1 MKANLFTLFFI
12 VFISA
17 KSQSK
22 YDFPVELPVYLSG
35 SFAELRPNHFHA
47 GIDIKT
53 RGKTG
58 YKIFSLED
66 GYIQRIQITL
76 GGNGKALYIKHDNG
90 QSSVYAHL
98 EKFSPRIQKVV
109 KEIQYS
115 EKKFEIRLFPKKN
128 QYRIKKKELI
138 GFSGNTGR
146 STGPHLHYEIRDEN
160 DYPINPLTFKKEK
173 LEDTIPPIIKSL
185 FYKQLFKN
193 NEGLYEDPKV
203 GFKKLNFKKIKEKY
217 ISDTLKVSAIIGFGI
232 DSFDKMNFT
241 NNVMGINKIETY
253 LDNNKIFNMDFNKFS
268 FNEWRHINTFID
280 YATYKK
286 NKLTIQKLFTTY
298 YNPLE
303 MYDRSLGDGS
313 MDLTKLTS
321 LNTNSS
327 HIYKILLYDFNRN
340 ITEILIPLIIT
351 ENFNKTIPNEIK
363 DSFYRVEIDKEK
375 IIEGKQFN
383 LRFKK
388 NSFYQ
393 NSYLDLNERKKSIKI
408 NSDTIPLLKPFDIE
422 YMLGDNEITQLY
434 ISQRIDNKFNYLGN
448 RIENGFLKAS
458 SKTLGSFYIKKD
470 SIPPNVEFLNIQ
482 DSKWYSN
489 LNKIKIKG
497 YDNETGIKSYSAWIN
512 EKWILLE
519 YDIKKNLF
527 FYDFSDRVNSENI
540 ANNLKVEIKDNV
552 GNTTIKEITFYR
564 KINND

>member
-35 SFAELRPNHFHA
+35 SFAELRPNHFHS

-58 YKIFSLED
+58 YKIYSLED

-98 EKFSPRIQKVV
+98 EKFSPRIQKIV

-146 STGPHLHYEIRDEN
+146 STGPHLHYEIRDKN
-160 DYPINPLTFKKEK
+160 DNPINPLTFKKEK

-193 NEGLYEDPKV
+193 NEGLFEDPKV

-217 ISDTLKVSAIIGFGI
+217 ISDTLKVSGIIGFGI

-241 NNVMGINKIETY
+241 NNVMGINKIETF
-253 LDNNKIFNMDFNKFS
+253 LNNNKIFNMDFNKFS

-313 MDLTKLTS
+313 MDLTKLES
-321 LNTNSS
+321 LNSNNS
-327 HIYKILLYDFNRN
+327 HIYKILLYDFNSN
-340 ITEILIPLIIT
+340 ITEILVPLIIT

-363 DSFYRVEIDKEK
+363 DSFHRVERDKEK
-375 IIEGKQFN
+375 SIEGKQFN

-393 NSYLDLNERKKSIKI
+393 NSYLDLNEREKSIKI
-408 NSDTIPLLKPFDIE
+408 NSDTIPLLIHFDIE
-422 YMLGDNEITQLY
+422 FKLGDNEIKQLY
-434 ISQRIDNKFNYLGN
+434 ISQLIDNKFIYLDN

-458 SKTLGSFYIKKD
+458 SKTLGSFYIKED
-470 SIPPNVEFLNIQ
+470 SIAPNVEFLNIQ

-489 LNKIKIKG
+489 LDKIKIKG

-527 FYDFSDRVNSENI
+527 FYDFSDRVNSESI

-552 GNTTIKEITFYR
+552 GNTTTKEITFYR

>member
-35 SFAELRPNHFHA
+35 SFAELRPNHFHS

-58 YKIFSLED
+58 YKIYSLED

-98 EKFSPRIQKVV
+98 EKFSPRIQKIV

-115 EKKFEIRLFPKKN
+115 EKKFEIRSFPKKN

-146 STGPHLHYEIRDEN
+146 STGPHLHYEIRDKN
-160 DYPINPLTFKKEK
+160 DNPINPLTFKKEK

-193 NEGLYEDPKV
+193 NEGLYEDSKV

-232 DSFDKMNFT
+232 DAFDKMNFT
-241 NNVMGINKIETY
+241 NNVMGINKIETF

-313 MDLTKLTS
+313 MDFTELTS
-321 LNTNSS
+321 LNTNSP
-327 HIYKILLYDFNRN
+327 HIYKILLYDFNSN

-351 ENFNKTIPNEIK
+351 ENFDKKIPNEIK
-363 DSFYRVEIDKEK
+363 ESFHRVERDKEK
-375 IIEGKQFN
+375 SIEGKQFN

-393 NSYLDLNERKKSIKI
+393 NSYLDLNEREKSIKI
-408 NSDTIPLLKPFDIE
+408 NSDTIPLLRPFDIE
-422 YMLGDNEITQLY
+422 FKLGDNEIKQLY
-434 ISQRIDNKFNYLGN
+434 ISQLIDNKFIYLDN

-458 SKTLGSFYIKKD
+458 SKTLGSFYIKED
-470 SIPPNVEFLNIQ
+470 SIAPNVEFLNIQ

-489 LNKIKIKG
+489 LDKIKIKG

-512 EKWILLE
+512 GKWILLE

-527 FYDFSDRVNSENI
+527 FYDFSDRVNSESI

-552 GNTTIKEITFYR
+552 GNTTTKEITFYR

>member
-35 SFAELRPNHFHA
+35 SFAELRPNHFHS

-58 YKIFSLED
+58 YKIYSLED

-76 GGNGKALYIKHDNG
+76 GGNGKALYIKHNNG

-98 EKFSPRIQKVV
+98 DKFSPRIQKIV

-128 QYRIKKKELI
+128 QYRITKKELI

-146 STGPHLHYEIRDEN
+146 STGPHLHYEIRDKN

-185 FYKQLFKN
+185 FYKPLFKN
-193 NEGLYEDPKV
+193 NEGLFEDPKV

-232 DSFDKMNFT
+232 DAFDKMNFT
-241 NNVMGINKIETY
+241 NNVMGINKIETF

-321 LNTNSS
+321 LNSNNS
-327 HIYKILLYDFNRN
+327 HIYKILLYDFNSN
-340 ITEILIPLIIT
+340 ITEILVPLIIT

-363 DSFYRVEIDKEK
+363 DSFYRVERDKEK
-375 IIEGKQFN
+375 SIEGKQFN

-393 NSYLDLNERKKSIKI
+393 NTYLDLNEKKKSIKI
-408 NSDTIPLLKPFDIE
+408 NSDTIPLLRPFDIE
-422 YMLGDNEITQLY
+422 FKLGDNEIEQLY
-434 ISQRIDNKFNYLGN
+434 LSQLIDNKFNYLGN

-470 SIPPNVEFLNIQ
+470 SIPPNVKFLNIQ

-489 LNKIKIKG
+489 LDKIKIKG

-527 FYDFSDRVNSENI
+527 FYDFSDRVNSGNI

>member
-35 SFAELRPNHFHA
+35 SFAELRPNHFHS

-58 YKIFSLED
+58 YKIYSLED

-98 EKFSPRIQKVV
+98 EKFSPRIQKIV

-146 STGPHLHYEIRDEN
+146 STGPHLHYEIRDKN
-160 DYPINPLTFKKEK
+160 DNPINPLTFKKEK

-193 NEGLYEDPKV
+193 NEGLFEDPKV

-217 ISDTLKVSAIIGFGI
+217 ISDTLKVSGIIGFGI
-232 DSFDKMNFT
+232 DAFDKMNFT
-241 NNVMGINKIETY
+241 NNVMGINKIETF

-313 MDLTKLTS
+313 MDLTKLES
-321 LNTNSS
+321 LNSNNS
-327 HIYKILLYDFNRN
+327 HIYKILLYDFNSN
-340 ITEILIPLIIT
+340 ITEILVPLIIT

-363 DSFYRVEIDKEK
+363 DSFHRVERDKEK
-375 IIEGKQFN
+375 SIEGKQFN

-393 NSYLDLNERKKSIKI
+393 NSYLDLNEREKSIKI
-408 NSDTIPLLKPFDIE
+408 NSDTIPLLIHFDIE
-422 YMLGDNEITQLY
+422 FKLGDNEIKQLY
-434 ISQRIDNKFNYLGN
+434 ISQLIDNKFIYLDN

-458 SKTLGSFYIKKD
+458 SKTLGSFYIKED
-470 SIPPNVEFLNIQ
+470 SIAPNVEFLNIQ

-489 LNKIKIKG
+489 LDKIKIKG

-527 FYDFSDRVNSENI
+527 FYDFSDRVNSESI

-552 GNTTIKEITFYR
+552 GNTTTKEITFYR

>member
-35 SFAELRPNHFHA
+35 SFAELRPNHFHS

-58 YKIFSLED
+58 YKIYSLED

-98 EKFSPRIQKVV
+98 EKFSPRIQKIV

-146 STGPHLHYEIRDEN
+146 STGPHLHYEIRDKN
-160 DYPINPLTFKKEK
+160 DNPINPLTFKKEK

-193 NEGLYEDPKV
+193 NEGLYEDSKV

-232 DSFDKMNFT
+232 DAFDKMNFT
-241 NNVMGINKIETY
+241 NNVMGINKIETF

-313 MDLTKLTS
+313 MDFTELTS
-321 LNTNSS
+321 LNTNSP
-327 HIYKILLYDFNRN
+327 HIYKILLYDFNSN

-351 ENFNKTIPNEIK
+351 ENFDKKIPNEIK
-363 DSFYRVEIDKEK
+363 ESFHRVERDKEK
-375 IIEGKQFN
+375 SIEGKQFN

-393 NSYLDLNERKKSIKI
+393 NSYLDLNEREKSIKI
-408 NSDTIPLLKPFDIE
+408 NSDTIPLLRHFDIE
-422 YMLGDNEITQLY
+422 FKLGDNEIKQLY
-434 ISQRIDNKFNYLGN
+434 ISQLIDNKFIYLDN

-458 SKTLGSFYIKKD
+458 SKTLGSFYIKED
-470 SIPPNVEFLNIQ
+470 SIAPNVEFLNIQ

-489 LNKIKIKG
+489 LDKIKIKG
-497 YDNETGIKSYSAWIN
+497 YDNETGIKYYSAWIN

-527 FYDFSDRVNSENI
+527 FYDFSDRVNSESI

-552 GNTTIKEITFYR
+552 GNTTTKEITFYR

>member
-35 SFAELRPNHFHA
+35 SFAELRPNHFHS

-58 YKIFSLED
+58 YKIYSLED

-98 EKFSPRIQKVV
+98 EKFSPRIQKIV

-146 STGPHLHYEIRDEN
+146 STGPHLHYEIRDKNEN
-160 DYPINPLTFKKEK
+160 PINPLTFKKEK

-193 NEGLYEDPKV
+193 NEGLFEDPKV

-232 DSFDKMNFT
+232 DAFDKMNFT
-241 NNVMGINKIETY
+241 NNVMGINKIETF

-313 MDLTKLTS
+313 MDLTKLES
-321 LNTNSS
+321 LNSNNS
-327 HIYKILLYDFNRN
+327 HIYKILLYDFNSN
-340 ITEILIPLIIT
+340 ITEILVPLIIT

-363 DSFYRVEIDKEK
+363 DSFHRVERDKEK
-375 IIEGKQFN
+375 SIEGKQFN

-393 NSYLDLNERKKSIKI
+393 NSYLDLNEREKSIKI
-408 NSDTIPLLKPFDIE
+408 NSDTIPLLRHFDIE
-422 YMLGDNEITQLY
+422 FKLGDNEIKQLY
-434 ISQRIDNKFNYLGN
+434 ISQLIDNKFIYLDN

-458 SKTLGSFYIKKD
+458 SKTLGSFYIKED
-470 SIPPNVEFLNIQ
+470 SIAPNVEFLNIQ

-489 LNKIKIKG
+489 LDKIKIKG

-527 FYDFSDRVNSENI
+527 FYDFSDRVNSESI

-552 GNTTIKEITFYR
+552 GNTTTKEITFYR

>member
-35 SFAELRPNHFHA
+35 SFAELRPNHFHS

-58 YKIFSLED
+58 YKIYSLED

-98 EKFSPRIQKVV
+98 EKFSPRIQKIV

-146 STGPHLHYEIRDEN
+146 STGPHLHYEIRDKN
-160 DYPINPLTFKKEK
+160 DNPINPLTFKKEK

-193 NEGLYEDPKV
+193 NEGLFEDPKV

-232 DSFDKMNFT
+232 DAFDKMNFT
-241 NNVMGINKIETY
+241 NNVMGINKIETF

-298 YNPLE
+298 YNPLK

-313 MDLTKLTS
+313 MDLTKLES
-321 LNTNSS
+321 LNSNNS
-327 HIYKILLYDFNRN
+327 HIYKILLYDFNSN

-351 ENFNKTIPNEIK
+351 ENFDKKIQNEIK
-363 DSFYRVEIDKEK
+363 ESFHRVERDKEK
-375 IIEGKQFN
+375 SIEGKQFN

-393 NSYLDLNERKKSIKI
+393 NSYLDLNEREKSIKI
-408 NSDTIPLLKPFDIE
+408 NSDTIPLLRHFDIE
-422 YMLGDNEITQLY
+422 FKLGDNEIKQLY
-434 ISQRIDNKFNYLGN
+434 ISQLIDNKFIYLDN

-458 SKTLGSFYIKKD
+458 SKTLGSFYIKED
-470 SIPPNVEFLNIQ
+470 SIAPNVEFLNIQ

-489 LNKIKIKG
+489 LDKIKMKG

-527 FYDFSDRVNSENI
+527 FYDFSDRVNSESI

-552 GNTTIKEITFYR
+552 GNTTTKEITFYR

>member
-35 SFAELRPNHFHA
+35 SFAELRPNHFHS

-58 YKIFSLED
+58 YKIYSLED

-98 EKFSPRIQKVV
+98 EKFSPRIQKIV

-146 STGPHLHYEIRDEN
+146 STGPHLHYEIRDKN
-160 DYPINPLTFKKEK
+160 DNPINPLTFKKEK

-193 NEGLYEDPKV
+193 NEGLFEDPKV

-232 DSFDKMNFT
+232 DAFDKMNFT
-241 NNVMGINKIETY
+241 NNVMGINKIETF

-313 MDLTKLTS
+313 MDLTKLES
-321 LNTNSS
+321 LNSNNS
-327 HIYKILLYDFNRN
+327 HIYKILLYDFNSN
-340 ITEILIPLIIT
+340 ITEILVPLIIT

-363 DSFYRVEIDKEK
+363 DSFHRVERDKEK
-375 IIEGKQFN
+375 SIKGKQFN

-393 NSYLDLNERKKSIKI
+393 NSYLDLNEREKSIKI
-408 NSDTIPLLKPFDIE
+408 NSDTIPLLRHFNIE
-422 YMLGDNEITQLY
+422 FKLGDNEIKQLY
-434 ISQRIDNKFNYLGN
+434 ISQLIDNKFIYLDN

-458 SKTLGSFYIKKD
+458 SKTLGSFYIKED

-489 LNKIKIKG
+489 LDKIKIKG

-527 FYDFSDRVNSENI
+527 FYDFSDRVNSESI

-552 GNTTIKEITFYR
+552 GNTTTKEITFYR

>member
-1 MKANLFTLFFI
+1 MKANLFILFFI

-35 SFAELRPNHFHA
+35 SFAELRPNHFHS

-98 EKFSPRIQKVV
+98 EKFSPRIQKIV

-232 DSFDKMNFT
+232 DAFDKMNFT

-286 NKLTIQKLFTTY
+286 NKITIQKLFTTY
-298 YNPLE
+298 YNSLE

-313 MDLTKLTS
+313 MDLTKLKS
-321 LNTNSS
+321 LNSNNS
-327 HIYKILLYDFNRN
+327 HIYKILLYDFNSN
-340 ITEILIPLIIT
+340 ITEILVPLIIT

-363 DSFYRVEIDKEK
+363 GSFHRVERDKEK
-375 IIEGKQFN
+375 SIEGKQFN

-408 NSDTIPLLKPFDIE
+408 NSDTIPLLRPFGIE
-422 YMLGDNEITQLY
+422 FKLGDNEIKQLY
-434 ISQRIDNKFNYLGN
+434 ISQLIDNKFNYLGN
-448 RIENGFLKAS
+448 RFENGFLKAS

-489 LNKIKIKG
+489 LDKIKIKG

-552 GNTTIKEITFYR
+552 GNTTTKEITFYR

>member
-35 SFAELRPNHFHA
+35 SFAELRPNHFHS

-58 YKIFSLED
+58 YKIYSLED

-98 EKFSPRIQKVV
+98 KKFSPRIQKIV

-115 EKKFEIRLFPKKN
+115 EKKFEIRSFPKKN

-146 STGPHLHYEIRDEN
+146 STGPHLHYEIRDKN
-160 DYPINPLTFKKEK
+160 DNPINPLTFKKEK

-193 NEGLYEDPKV
+193 NEGLYEDSKV

-232 DSFDKMNFT
+232 DAFDKMNFT
-241 NNVMGINKIETY
+241 NNVMGINKIETF

-313 MDLTKLTS
+313 MDFTELTS
-321 LNTNSS
+321 LNTNSP
-327 HIYKILLYDFNRN
+327 HIYKILLYDFNSN

-351 ENFNKTIPNEIK
+351 ENFDKKIPNEIK
-363 DSFYRVEIDKEK
+363 ESFHRVERDKEK
-375 IIEGKQFN
+375 SIEGKQFN

-393 NSYLDLNERKKSIKI
+393 NSYLDLNEREKSIKI
-408 NSDTIPLLKPFDIE
+408 NSDTIPLLRPFDIE
-422 YMLGDNEITQLY
+422 FKLGDNEIKQLY
-434 ISQRIDNKFNYLGN
+434 ISQLIDNKFIYLDN

-458 SKTLGSFYIKKD
+458 SKTLGSFYIKED
-470 SIPPNVEFLNIQ
+470 SIAPNVEFLNIQ

-489 LNKIKIKG
+489 LDKIKIKG

-527 FYDFSDRVNSENI
+527 FYDFSDRVNSESI

-552 GNTTIKEITFYR
+552 GNTTTKEITFYR

>member
-35 SFAELRPNHFHA
+35 SFAELRPNHFHS

-58 YKIFSLED
+58 YKIYSLED

-98 EKFSPRIQKVV
+98 EKFSPRIQKIV

-146 STGPHLHYEIRDEN
+146 STGPHLHYEIRDKN
-160 DYPINPLTFKKEK
+160 DNPINPLTFKKEK

-193 NEGLYEDPKV
+193 NEGLFEDPKV

-232 DSFDKMNFT
+232 DAFDKMNFT
-241 NNVMGINKIETY
+241 NNVMGINKIETF

-313 MDLTKLTS
+313 MDLTKLES
-321 LNTNSS
+321 LNSNNS
-327 HIYKILLYDFNRN
+327 HIYKILLYDFNSN
-340 ITEILIPLIIT
+340 ITEILVPLIIT

-363 DSFYRVEIDKEK
+363 DSFHRVERDKEK
-375 IIEGKQFN
+375 SIKGKQFN

-393 NSYLDLNERKKSIKI
+393 NSYLDLNEREKSIKI
-408 NSDTIPLLKPFDIE
+408 NSDTIPLLRHFDIE
-422 YMLGDNEITQLY
+422 FKLGDNEIKQLY
-434 ISQRIDNKFNYLGN
+434 ISQLIDNKFIYLDN

-458 SKTLGSFYIKKD
+458 SKTLGSFYIKED
-470 SIPPNVEFLNIQ
+470 SIAPNVEFLNIQ

-489 LNKIKIKG
+489 LDKIKIKG

-527 FYDFSDRVNSENI
+527 FYDFSDRVNSESI

-552 GNTTIKEITFYR
+552 GNTTTKEITFYR

>member
-1 MKANLFTLFFI
+1 MKANLFILFFI

-35 SFAELRPNHFHA
+35 SFAELRPNHFHS

-98 EKFSPRIQKVV
+98 EKFSPRIEKIV

-146 STGPHLHYEIRDEN
+146 STGPHLHYEIRDKK

-185 FYKQLFKN
+185 FYKQLYKN
-193 NEGLYEDPKV
+193 NEGLFEDPKV

-232 DSFDKMNFT
+232 DAFDKMNFT

-313 MDLTKLTS
+313 MDLTKLES
-321 LNTNSS
+321 LNSNNS

-363 DSFYRVEIDKEK
+363 GSFHRVERDKEK
-375 IIEGKQFN
+375 SIEGKQFN

-393 NSYLDLNERKKSIKI
+393 NSYLDLNEKEKSIKI
-408 NSDTIPLLKPFDIE
+408 NSDTIPLLRPFGIE
-422 YMLGDNEITQLY
+422 FKLGDNEIKQLY
-434 ISQRIDNKFNYLGN
+434 ISQLIDNKFNYLGN
-448 RIENGFLKAS
+448 RFENGFLKAS

-489 LNKIKIKG
+489 LDKIKIKG

-519 YDIKKNLF
+519 YDIKKKLF

>member
-35 SFAELRPNHFHA
+35 SFAELRPNHFHS

-58 YKIFSLED
+58 YKIYSLED

-98 EKFSPRIQKVV
+98 EKFSPRIQKIV

-146 STGPHLHYEIRDEN
+146 STGPHLHYEIRDKN
-160 DYPINPLTFKKEK
+160 DNPINPLTFKKEK

-193 NEGLYEDPKV
+193 NEGLFEDPKV

-232 DSFDKMNFT
+232 DAFDKMNFT
-241 NNVMGINKIETY
+241 NNVMGINKIETF

-313 MDLTKLTS
+313 MDLTKLES
-321 LNTNSS
+321 LNFNNS
-327 HIYKILLYDFNRN
+327 HIYKILLYDFNSN
-340 ITEILIPLIIT
+340 ITEILVPLIIT

-363 DSFYRVEIDKEK
+363 DSFHRVERDKEK
-375 IIEGKQFN
+375 SIEGKQFN

-393 NSYLDLNERKKSIKI
+393 NSYLDLNEREKSIKI
-408 NSDTIPLLKPFDIE
+408 NSDTIPLLRHFDIE
-422 YMLGDNEITQLY
+422 FKLGDNEIKQLY
-434 ISQRIDNKFNYLGN
+434 ISQLIDNKFNYLGN

-489 LNKIKIKG
+489 LDKIKIKG

-527 FYDFSDRVNSENI
+527 FYDFSDRVNSESI

-552 GNTTIKEITFYR
+552 GNTTTKEITFYR

>member
-35 SFAELRPNHFHA
+35 SFAELRPNHFHS

-58 YKIFSLED
+58 YKIYSLED

-98 EKFSPRIQKVV
+98 EKFSPRIQKIV

-146 STGPHLHYEIRDEN
+146 STGPHLHYEIRDKN
-160 DYPINPLTFKKEK
+160 DNPINPLTFKKEK

-193 NEGLYEDPKV
+193 NEGLFEDPKV

-232 DSFDKMNFT
+232 DAFDKMNFT
-241 NNVMGINKIETY
+241 NNVMGINKIETF

-313 MDLTKLTS
+313 MDLTKLES
-321 LNTNSS
+321 LNSNNS
-327 HIYKILLYDFNRN
+327 HIYKILLYDFNSN
-340 ITEILIPLIIT
+340 ITEILVPLIIT

-363 DSFYRVEIDKEK
+363 DSFHRVERDKEK
-375 IIEGKQFN
+375 SIEGKQFN

-393 NSYLDLNERKKSIKI
+393 NSYLDLNERGKSIKI
-408 NSDTIPLLKPFDIE
+408 NSDTIPLLRHFDIE
-422 YMLGDNEITQLY
+422 FKLGDNEIKQLY
-434 ISQRIDNKFNYLGN
+434 ISQLIDNKFIYLDN

-458 SKTLGSFYIKKD
+458 SKTLGSFYIKED
-470 SIPPNVEFLNIQ
+470 SIAPNVEFLNIQ

-489 LNKIKIKG
+489 LDKIKIKG

-527 FYDFSDRVNSENI
+527 FYDFSDRVNSESI

-552 GNTTIKEITFYR
+552 GNTTTKEITFYR

>member
-35 SFAELRPNHFHA
+35 SFAELRPNHFHS

-58 YKIFSLED
+58 YKIYSLED

-98 EKFSPRIQKVV
+98 EKFSPRIEKIV

-146 STGPHLHYEIRDEN
+146 STGPHLHYEIRDKN
-160 DYPINPLTFKKEK
+160 DNPINPLTFKKEK

-193 NEGLYEDPKV
+193 NEGLFEDPKV

-232 DSFDKMNFT
+232 DAFDKMNFT
-241 NNVMGINKIETY
+241 NNVMGINKIETF

-313 MDLTKLTS
+313 MDFTELTS
-321 LNTNSS
+321 LNTNSP
-327 HIYKILLYDFNRN
+327 HIYKILLYDFNSN
-340 ITEILIPLIIT
+340 ITEILVPLIIT
-351 ENFNKTIPNEIK
+351 ENFDKKIQNEIK
-363 DSFYRVEIDKEK
+363 ESFHRVERDKEK
-375 IIEGKQFN
+375 SIEGKQFN

-393 NSYLDLNERKKSIKI
+393 NSYLDLNEREKSIKI
-408 NSDTIPLLKPFDIE
+408 NSDTIPLLRPFDIE
-422 YMLGDNEITQLY
+422 FKLGDNEIKQLY
-434 ISQRIDNKFNYLGN
+434 VSQLIDNKFNYLDN

-458 SKTLGSFYIKKD
+458 SKTLGSFYIKED
-470 SIPPNVEFLNIQ
+470 SIAPNVEFLNIQ

-489 LNKIKIKG
+489 LDKIKIKG
-497 YDNETGIKSYSAWIN
+497 YDNETGIKYYSAWIN

-527 FYDFSDRVNSENI
+527 FYDFSDRVNSESI

-552 GNTTIKEITFYR
+552 GNTTTKEITFYR

>member
-35 SFAELRPNHFHA
+35 SFAELRPNHFHS

-58 YKIFSLED
+58 YKIYSLED

-98 EKFSPRIQKVV
+98 EKFSPRIQKIV

-146 STGPHLHYEIRDEN
+146 STGPHLHYEIRDKN
-160 DYPINPLTFKKEK
+160 DNPINPLTFKKEK

-193 NEGLYEDPKV
+193 NEGLFEDPKV

-232 DSFDKMNFT
+232 DAFDKMNFT
-241 NNVMGINKIETY
+241 NNVMGINKIETF
-253 LDNNKIFNMDFNKFS
+253 LNNNKIFNMDFNKFS

-313 MDLTKLTS
+313 MDLTKLES
-321 LNTNSS
+321 LNSNNS
-327 HIYKILLYDFNRN
+327 HIYKILLYDFNSN
-340 ITEILIPLIIT
+340 ITEILVPLIIT

-363 DSFYRVEIDKEK
+363 DSFHRVERDKEK
-375 IIEGKQFN
+375 SIEGKQFN

-393 NSYLDLNERKKSIKI
+393 NSYLDLNEREKSIKI
-408 NSDTIPLLKPFDIE
+408 NSDTIPLLRHFDIE
-422 YMLGDNEITQLY
+422 FKLGDNEIKQLY
-434 ISQRIDNKFNYLGN
+434 ISQLIDNKFIYLDN

-458 SKTLGSFYIKKD
+458 SKTLGSFYIKED
-470 SIPPNVEFLNIQ
+470 SIAPNVEFLNIQ

-489 LNKIKIKG
+489 LDKIKIKG

-527 FYDFSDRVNSENI
+527 FYDFSDRVNSESI

-552 GNTTIKEITFYR
+552 GNTTTKEITFYR

>member
-1 MKANLFTLFFI
+1 MKANLFILFFI

-35 SFAELRPNHFHA
+35 SFAELRPNHFHS

-98 EKFSPRIQKVV
+98 EKFSPRIEKIV

-280 YATYKK
+280 YANYKK

-313 MDLTKLTS
+313 MDLTKLKS
-321 LNTNSS
+321 LNSNNS
-327 HIYKILLYDFNRN
+327 HIYKILLYDFNSN
-340 ITEILIPLIIT
+340 ITEILVPLIIA

-363 DSFYRVEIDKEK
+363 GSFHRVERDKEK
-375 IIEGKQFN
+375 SIEGKQFN

-393 NSYLDLNERKKSIKI
+393 NSYLDLNEKKKSIKI
-408 NSDTIPLLKPFDIE
+408 NSDTIPLLRPFGIE
-422 YMLGDNEITQLY
+422 FKLGDNEIKQLY
-434 ISQRIDNKFNYLGN
+434 ISQLIDNKFIYLGN

-489 LNKIKIKG
+489 LDKIKIKG

>member
-1 MKANLFTLFFI
+1 MKVNLFTLFFI

-35 SFAELRPNHFHA
+35 SFAELRPNHFHS

-58 YKIFSLED
+58 YKIYSLED

-98 EKFSPRIQKVV
+98 EKFSPRIQKIV

-146 STGPHLHYEIRDEN
+146 STGPHLHYEIRDKN
-160 DYPINPLTFKKEK
+160 DNPINPLTFKKEK

-193 NEGLYEDPKV
+193 NEGLFEDPKV

-232 DSFDKMNFT
+232 DAFDKMNFT
-241 NNVMGINKIETY
+241 NNVMGINKIETF

-321 LNTNSS
+321 LNSNNS
-327 HIYKILLYDFNRN
+327 HIYKILLYDFNSN
-340 ITEILIPLIIT
+340 ITEILVPLIIT

-363 DSFYRVEIDKEK
+363 DSFHRVERDKEK
-375 IIEGKQFN
+375 SIEGKQFN

-393 NSYLDLNERKKSIKI
+393 NSYLDLNEMEKSIKI
-408 NSDTIPLLKPFDIE
+408 NSDTIPLLRHFDIE
-422 YMLGDNEITQLY
+422 FKLGDNEIKQLY
-434 ISQRIDNKFNYLGN
+434 ISQLIDNKFIYLDN

-489 LNKIKIKG
+489 LDKIKIKG

-527 FYDFSDRVNSENI
+527 FYDFSDRVNSESI

-552 GNTTIKEITFYR
+552 GNTTTKEITFYR

>member
-35 SFAELRPNHFHA
+35 SFAELRPNHFHS

-58 YKIFSLED
+58 YKIYSLED

-98 EKFSPRIQKVV
+98 EKFSPRIEKIV

-146 STGPHLHYEIRDEN
+146 STGPHLHYEIRDKN
-160 DYPINPLTFKKEK
+160 DNPINPLTFKKEK

-193 NEGLYEDPKV
+193 NEGLFEDPKV

-232 DSFDKMNFT
+232 DAFDKMNFT
-241 NNVMGINKIETY
+241 NNVMGINKIETF

-313 MDLTKLTS
+313 MDFTELTS
-321 LNTNSS
+321 LNTNSP
-327 HIYKILLYDFNRN
+327 HIYKILLYDFNSN
-340 ITEILIPLIIT
+340 ITEILVPLIIT
-351 ENFNKTIPNEIK
+351 ENFDKKIQNEIK
-363 DSFYRVEIDKEK
+363 ESFHRVERDKEK
-375 IIEGKQFN
+375 SIEGKQFN

-393 NSYLDLNERKKSIKI
+393 NSYLDLNEREKSIKI
-408 NSDTIPLLKPFDIE
+408 NSDTIPLLRPFDIE
-422 YMLGDNEITQLY
+422 FKLGDNEIKQLY
-434 ISQRIDNKFNYLGN
+434 ISQLIDNKFNYLDN

-458 SKTLGSFYIKKD
+458 SKTLGSFYIKED
-470 SIPPNVEFLNIQ
+470 SIAPNVEFLNIQ

-489 LNKIKIKG
+489 LDKIKIKG
-497 YDNETGIKSYSAWIN
+497 YDNETGIKYYSAWIN

-527 FYDFSDRVNSENI
+527 FYDFSDRVNSESI

-552 GNTTIKEITFYR
+552 GNTTTKEITFYR

>member
-35 SFAELRPNHFHA
+35 SFAELRPNHFHS

-58 YKIFSLED
+58 YKIYSLED

-98 EKFSPRIQKVV
+98 EKFSPRIQKIV

-146 STGPHLHYEIRDEN
+146 STGPHLHYEIRDKN
-160 DYPINPLTFKKEK
+160 DNPINPLTFKKEK

-193 NEGLYEDPKV
+193 NEGLFEDPKV

-232 DSFDKMNFT
+232 DAFDKMNFT
-241 NNVMGINKIETY
+241 NNVMGINKIETF

-313 MDLTKLTS
+313 MDLTKLES
-321 LNTNSS
+321 LNSNNS
-327 HIYKILLYDFNRN
+327 HIYKILLYDFNSN
-340 ITEILIPLIIT
+340 ITEILVPLIIT

-363 DSFYRVEIDKEK
+363 DSFHRVERDKEK
-375 IIEGKQFN
+375 SIEGKQFN

-393 NSYLDLNERKKSIKI
+393 NSYLDLNEREKSIKI
-408 NSDTIPLLKPFDIE
+408 NSDTIPLLIHFDIE
-422 YMLGDNEITQLY
+422 FKLGDNEIKQLY
-434 ISQRIDNKFNYLGN
+434 ISQLIDNKFIYLDN

-458 SKTLGSFYIKKD
+458 SKTLGSFYIKED
-470 SIPPNVEFLNIQ
+470 SIAPNVEFLNIQ
-482 DSKWYSN
+482 DLKWYSN
-489 LNKIKIKG
+489 LDKIKIKG

-527 FYDFSDRVNSENI
+527 FYDFSDRVNSDSI

-552 GNTTIKEITFYR
+552 GNTTTKEITFYR

>member
-35 SFAELRPNHFHA
+35 SFAELRPNHFHS

-98 EKFSPRIQKVV
+98 EKFSPRIQKIV

-146 STGPHLHYEIRDEN
+146 STGPHLHYEIRDKN
-160 DYPINPLTFKKEK
+160 DNPINPLTFKKEK

-193 NEGLYEDPKV
+193 NEGLFEDPKV

-232 DSFDKMNFT
+232 DAFDKMNLT
-241 NNVMGINKIETY
+241 NNVMGINKIETF
-253 LDNNKIFNMDFNKFS
+253 LNNNKIFNMDFNKFS

-313 MDLTKLTS
+313 IDLTKLTS
-321 LNTNSS
+321 LNSDNS
-327 HIYKILLYDFNRN
+327 HIYKILLYDFNSN
-340 ITEILIPLIIT
+340 ITEILVPLIIT

-363 DSFYRVEIDKEK
+363 DSFHRVERDKEK
-375 IIEGKQFN
+375 SIEGKQFN

-393 NSYLDLNERKKSIKI
+393 NSYLDLNEMEKSIKI
-408 NSDTIPLLKPFDIE
+408 NSDTIPLLRHFDIE
-422 YMLGDNEITQLY
+422 FKLGDNEIKQLY
-434 ISQRIDNKFNYLGN
+434 ISQLIDNKFIYLDN

-458 SKTLGSFYIKKD
+458 SKTLGSFYIKED

-489 LNKIKIKG
+489 LDKIKMKG

-552 GNTTIKEITFYR
+552 GNTTTKEITFYR

>member
-35 SFAELRPNHFHA
+35 SFAELRPNHFHS

-58 YKIFSLED
+58 YKIYSLED

-98 EKFSPRIQKVV
+98 EKFSPRIQKIV

-146 STGPHLHYEIRDEN
+146 STGPHLHHEIRDKN
-160 DYPINPLTFKKEK
+160 DNPINPLTFKKEK

-193 NEGLYEDPKV
+193 NEGLFEDPKV

-232 DSFDKMNFT
+232 DAFDKMNFT
-241 NNVMGINKIETY
+241 NNVMGINKIETF

-313 MDLTKLTS
+313 MDLTKLES
-321 LNTNSS
+321 LNSNNS
-327 HIYKILLYDFNRN
+327 HIYKILLYDFNSN
-340 ITEILIPLIIT
+340 ITEILVPLIIT

-363 DSFYRVEIDKEK
+363 DSFHRVERDKEK
-375 IIEGKQFN
+375 SIEGKQFN

-393 NSYLDLNERKKSIKI
+393 NSYLDLNEREKSIKI
-408 NSDTIPLLKPFDIE
+408 NSDTIPLLRHFDIE
-422 YMLGDNEITQLY
+422 FKLGDNEIKQLY
-434 ISQRIDNKFNYLGN
+434 ISQLIDNKFIYLDN

-458 SKTLGSFYIKKD
+458 SKTLGSFYIKED
-470 SIPPNVEFLNIQ
+470 SIAPNVEFLNIQ

-489 LNKIKIKG
+489 LDKIKIKG

-527 FYDFSDRVNSENI
+527 FYDFSDRVNSESI

-552 GNTTIKEITFYR
+552 GNTTTKEITFYR

>member
-1 MKANLFTLFFI
+1 MKANLFILFFI

-35 SFAELRPNHFHA
+35 SFAELRPNHFHS

-313 MDLTKLTS
+313 MDLTKLKS
-321 LNTNSS
+321 LNSNNS

-363 DSFYRVEIDKEK
+363 GSFHRVERDKEK
-375 IIEGKQFN
+375 SIEGKQFN
-383 LRFKK
+383 LKFKK

-393 NSYLDLNERKKSIKI
+393 NSYLDLNEKKKSIKI
-408 NSDTIPLLKPFDIE
+408 NSDTIPLLRPFGIE
-422 YMLGDNEITQLY
+422 FKLGDNEIKQLY
-434 ISQRIDNKFNYLGN
+434 ISQLIDNKFNYLGN
-448 RIENGFLKAS
+448 RFENGFLKAS

-489 LNKIKIKG
+489 LDKIKIKG

-519 YDIKKNLF
+519 YDIKKKLF

>member
-1 MKANLFTLFFI
+1 MKANLFILFFI

-35 SFAELRPNHFHA
+35 SFAELRPNHFHS

-98 EKFSPRIQKVV
+98 EKFSPRIQKIV

-217 ISDTLKVSAIIGFGI
+217 II
-232 DSFDKMNFT
+232 
-241 NNVMGINKIETY
+241 
-253 LDNNKIFNMDFNKFS
+253 
-268 FNEWRHINTFID
+268 
-280 YATYKK
+280 
-286 NKLTIQKLFTTY
+286 
-298 YNPLE
+298 
-303 MYDRSLGDGS
+303 
-313 MDLTKLTS
+313 
-321 LNTNSS
+321 
-327 HIYKILLYDFNRN
+327 
-340 ITEILIPLIIT
+340 
-351 ENFNKTIPNEIK
+351 
-363 DSFYRVEIDKEK
+363 
-375 IIEGKQFN
+375 
-383 LRFKK
+383 
-388 NSFYQ
+388 
-393 NSYLDLNERKKSIKI
+393 
-408 NSDTIPLLKPFDIE
+408 
-422 YMLGDNEITQLY
+422 
-434 ISQRIDNKFNYLGN
+434 
-448 RIENGFLKAS
+448 
-458 SKTLGSFYIKKD
+458 
-470 SIPPNVEFLNIQ
+470 
-482 DSKWYSN
+482 
-489 LNKIKIKG
+489 
-497 YDNETGIKSYSAWIN
+497 
-512 EKWILLE
+512 
-519 YDIKKNLF
+519 
-527 FYDFSDRVNSENI
+527 
-540 ANNLKVEIKDNV
+540 
-552 GNTTIKEITFYR
+552 
-564 KINND
+564 

>member
-22 YDFPVELPVYLSG
+22 HDFPVELPVYLSG
-35 SFAELRPNHFHA
+35 SFAELRPNHFHS

-98 EKFSPRIQKVV
+98 EKFSPRIQKIV

-146 STGPHLHYEIRDEN
+146 STGPHLHYEIRDEK
-160 DYPINPLTFKKEK
+160 DYPINPLIFKKEK

-193 NEGLYEDPKV
+193 NEGLFEDPKV

-232 DSFDKMNFT
+232 DAFDKMNFT

-321 LNTNSS
+321 LNSNNS
-327 HIYKILLYDFNRN
+327 HIYKILLYDFNSN
-340 ITEILIPLIIT
+340 ITEILVPLIIT

-363 DSFYRVEIDKEK
+363 DSFYRVERDKEK
-375 IIEGKQFN
+375 SIEGKQFN

-393 NSYLDLNERKKSIKI
+393 NSYLDLNEKKKSIKI
-408 NSDTIPLLKPFDIE
+408 NSDTIPLLRPFDIE
-422 YMLGDNEITQLY
+422 FNLGDNEIEQLY
-434 ISQRIDNKFNYLGN
+434 LSQLIDNKFNYIGN

-470 SIPPNVEFLNIQ
+470 SIAPNVEFLNIQ

-489 LNKIKIKG
+489 LDKIKIKG